1 MNNLSL
7 EMLFDLFKKNY
18 LYLIIGLLIIIFG
31 STSYFFYMANV
42 KEKIYLSQGAYENYL
57 NELTQFDGSEFKEL
71 EMQLEELKNTYDQ
84 SIYYHLANF
93 QQAKIYFENG
103 QESKAMSLMEQL
115 NSDLEQDKSSRNFLR
130 DISRIRLASIYID
143 LDRFEDAKQLLDR
156 NFDFFNSL
164 RLEKLG
170 DLEKINLNNKEAENY
185 YKLAI
190 ETSQNQTQINLLNF
204 KLSSLASSNNE

>member
-7 EMLFDLFKKNY
+7 ELLFDLFKKNY
-18 LYLIIGLLIIIFG
+18 FYLIIGLLIIIFG
-31 STSYFFYMANV
+31 SASYFFYTANV
-42 KEKIYLSQGAYENYL
+42 KEKIYLSQEAYENYL

-71 EMQLEELKNTYDQ
+71 EMKLEELKNTYDK

-103 QESKAMSLMEQL
+103 QEPKAMSLMEQL

>member
-31 STSYFFYMANV
+31 SASYFFYMANV

-71 EMQLEELKNTYDQ
+71 EMKLEELKNTYDQ

-164 RLEKLG
+164 KLEKLG

>member
-31 STSYFFYMANV
+31 SASYFFYTANV
-42 KEKIYLSQGAYENYL
+42 KEKIYLSQEAYENYL

-71 EMQLEELKNTYDQ
+71 EMKLEELKNTYDQ

-103 QESKAMSLMEQL
+103 QEPKAMSLMEQL

-170 DLEKINLNNKEAENY
+170 DLEKINFNNKEAENY

>member
-31 STSYFFYMANV
+31 SAFYFFYTANV
-42 KEKIYLSQGAYENYL
+42 KEKIYLSQEAYENYL

-71 EMQLEELKNTYDQ
+71 EMKLEELKNTYDQ

-103 QESKAMSLMEQL
+103 QEPKAMSLMEQL

>member
-7 EMLFDLFKKNY
+7 EMLFDSFKKNY

-31 STSYFFYMANV
+31 SASYFFYMANV
-42 KEKIYLSQGAYENYL
+42 KEKIYWSQEAYENYL

-93 QQAKIYFENG
+93 QQVKIYFENG
-103 QESKAMSLMEQL
+103 EESKAMSLMEQL

-164 RLEKLG
+164 KLEKLG

-204 KLSSLASSNNE
+204 KLSSLASSKNE

>member
-31 STSYFFYMANV
+31 SASYFFYTANV
-42 KEKIYLSQGAYENYL
+42 KEKIYLSQEAYENYL

-71 EMQLEELKNTYDQ
+71 EMKLEELKNTYDQ

-103 QESKAMSLMEQL
+103 QEPKAMSLMEQL

-164 RLEKLG
+164 KLEKLG

>member
-1 MNNLSL
+1 M
-7 EMLFDLFKKNY
+7 
-18 LYLIIGLLIIIFG
+18 
-31 STSYFFYMANV
+31 

-57 NELTQFDGSEFKEL
+57 NELTQFDGSEFKGL

-103 QESKAMSLMEQL
+103 QESKATSLMEQL

-143 LDRFEDAKQLLDR
+143 LDRFDDAKQLLDR

-164 RLEKLG
+164 KLEKLG

-204 KLSSLASSNNE
+204 KLSSLASSKNE

>member
-18 LYLIIGLLIIIFG
+18 LYLIIGLLIIIFV
-31 STSYFFYMANV
+31 SASYFFYTANV
-42 KEKIYLSQGAYENYL
+42 KEKIYLSQEAYENYL

-71 EMQLEELKNTYDQ
+71 EMKLEELKNTYDQ

-103 QESKAMSLMEQL
+103 QEPKAMSLMEQL

-170 DLEKINLNNKEAENY
+170 DLEKINLNNKKAENY

>member
-7 EMLFDLFKKNY
+7 EMLFYLLKKNY
-18 LYLIIGLLIIIFG
+18 LYLIIGLLIIIFV
-31 STSYFFYMANV
+31 SASYFFYTANV
-42 KEKIYLSQGAYENYL
+42 KEKIYLSQEAYENYL

-71 EMQLEELKNTYDQ
+71 EMKLEELKNTYDQ

-103 QESKAMSLMEQL
+103 QEPKAMSLMEQL

-164 RLEKLG
+164 KLEKLG

>member
-31 STSYFFYMANV
+31 SASYFFYMANV

-71 EMQLEELKNTYDQ
+71 EMKLEELKNTYDQ

-103 QESKAMSLMEQL
+103 EESKAMSLMEQL

-164 RLEKLG
+164 KLEKLG

-204 KLSSLASSNNE
+204 KLSSLASSKNE

>member
-31 STSYFFYMANV
+31 SASYFFYMANV

-103 QESKAMSLMEQL
+103 QQSKAMSLMEQL

>member
-18 LYLIIGLLIIIFG
+18 LYLIIGLLIIIFV
-31 STSYFFYMANV
+31 SASYFFYTVNV
-42 KEKIYLSQGAYENYL
+42 KEKIYLSQEAYENYL

-71 EMQLEELKNTYDQ
+71 EMKLEELKNTYDQ

-103 QESKAMSLMEQL
+103 QEPKAMSLMEQL

-164 RLEKLG
+164 KLEKLG

>member
-31 STSYFFYMANV
+31 SASYFFYMANV

-103 QESKAMSLMEQL
+103 QEPKAMSLMEQL

-164 RLEKLG
+164 KLEKLG

-204 KLSSLASSNNE
+204 KLSSLASSKNE

>member
-164 RLEKLG
+164 KLEKLG

>member
-18 LYLIIGLLIIIFG
+18 LYLIIGLLIIIFV
-31 STSYFFYMANV
+31 SASYFFYTANV
-42 KEKIYLSQGAYENYL
+42 KEKIYLSQEAYENYL

-71 EMQLEELKNTYDQ
+71 EMKLEELKNTYDQ

-103 QESKAMSLMEQL
+103 QEPKAMSLMEQL

-170 DLEKINLNNKEAENY
+170 DLEKINFNNKEAENY

-204 KLSSLASSNNE
+204 KLSSLASSKNE

>member
-31 STSYFFYMANV
+31 SASYFFYMANV
-42 KEKIYLSQGAYENYL
+42 KEKIYLSQEGYENYL
-57 NELTQFDGSEFKEL
+57 NELSQFDGSEFKEL
-71 EMQLEELKNTYDQ
+71 EMKLEELKNTYDQ

-103 QESKAMSLMEQL
+103 QEPKAMSLMEQL

-164 RLEKLG
+164 KLEKLG
-170 DLEKINLNNKEAENY
+170 DLEKINLNNKKAENY

>member
-7 EMLFDLFKKNY
+7 EMLFDIFKKNY
-18 LYLIIGLLIIIFG
+18 LYLIIGLLIIIFV
-31 STSYFFYMANV
+31 SASYFFYTANV
-42 KEKIYLSQGAYENYL
+42 KEKIYLSQEAYENYL

-71 EMQLEELKNTYDQ
+71 EMKLEELKNTYDQ

-103 QESKAMSLMEQL
+103 QEPKAMSLMEQL

>member
-31 STSYFFYMANV
+31 SASYFFYMANV

-71 EMQLEELKNTYDQ
+71 EMQLEQLKNTYDQ

-103 QESKAMSLMEQL
+103 EESKAMNLMEQL

-164 RLEKLG
+164 KLEKLG

-204 KLSSLASSNNE
+204 KLSSLASSKNE

>member
-31 STSYFFYMANV
+31 SASYFFYMANV

-93 QQAKIYFENG
+93 QQVKIYFENG
-103 QESKAMSLMEQL
+103 EESKAMSLMEQL

-143 LDRFEDAKQLLDR
+143 FDRFDDAKQLLDR

-164 RLEKLG
+164 KLEKLG

-204 KLSSLASSNNE
+204 KLSSLASSKNE

>member
-31 STSYFFYMANV
+31 SASYFFYMANV

-71 EMQLEELKNTYDQ
+71 EMKLEDLKNTYDQ

-164 RLEKLG
+164 KLEKLG

-204 KLSSLASSNNE
+204 KLSSLASSKNE

>member
-18 LYLIIGLLIIIFG
+18 LYLIIGLLIIIFV
-31 STSYFFYMANV
+31 SASYFFYTANV
-42 KEKIYLSQGAYENYL
+42 KEKIYLSQEAYENYL

-71 EMQLEELKNTYDQ
+71 EMKLEELKNTYDQ

-103 QESKAMSLMEQL
+103 QEPKAMSLMEQL

-143 LDRFEDAKQLLDR
+143 LDRFEDAKQLLDK

>member
-31 STSYFFYMANV
+31 SASYFFYMANV

-103 QESKAMSLMEQL
+103 EESKAMSLMEQL

-143 LDRFEDAKQLLDR
+143 LDRFDDAKQLLDR

-164 RLEKLG
+164 KLEKLG

-204 KLSSLASSNNE
+204 KLSSLASSKNE